1 MKTNQTVAG
10 LWRAVVGR
18 VVHEPAPRSAFSAQE
33 APIPFVFRLHLSSRA
48 IAVIIA
54 LLVAGVLTLFA
65 STVPQLPFQQAMLA
79 GGFTVAA
86 CFLLVYLAFEALM
99 FREVNQIYSGLEHVK
114 RKEFKKL
121 SNKFLFRP
129 EPLKRMR
136 EEILDMAVRRQKEI
150 DELRRLQ
157 QLRSDFLADVSHE
170 LKTPIFAAQ
179 GFVYT
184 VLDAGEDEEF
194 IREKFLLK
202 AASALDALDALVQDL
217 VTISQLEKGVVRMRK
232 QAFDLALL
240 VREIFDQLEQ
250 KAGKRQMTLHL
261 EPADLPV
268 DGVPVLADRNRIR
281 QVLINLID
289 NALKYGREQGHVT
302 VRLAEVGKSVRISV
316 HDDGEGIAE
325 EHQRR
330 IFERFYRIDKSRS
343 RDAGGSGL
351 GLAISKHIVEAH
363 KSTIRV
369 RSGAGQGTTLEFKL
383 PRARTAARPEP
394 GQ

>member
-1 MKTNQTVAG
+1 VRKSADQ
-10 LWRAVVGR
+10 AV
-18 VVHEPAPRSAFSAQE
+18 FSAHE
-33 APIPFVFRLHLSSRA
+33 SPLPFVSQLNLSSRVIA
-48 IAVIIA
+48 ILIA
-54 LLVAGVLTLFA
+54 LLVGGVLTAFA
-65 STVPQLPFQQAMLA
+65 WIAPSLPFQQAMLA
-79 GGFTVAA
+79 GGITVAA
-86 CFLLVYLAFEALM
+86 CFLLVYLSFEALI
-99 FREVNQIYSGLEHVK
+99 FREINDIYAGLEHVK

-136 EEILDMAVRRQKEI
+136 EEILDMAVRKQHEI

-179 GFVYT
+179 GFVHT

-202 AASALDALDALVQDL
+202 AAASLDALDALVQDL
-217 VTISQLEKGVVRMRK
+217 VTISQIEKGVVRMRR

-240 VREIFDQLEQ
+240 IHEIFDQLEQ
-250 KAGKRQMTLHL
+250 KATKRQMTLTL
-261 EPADLPV
+261 QPANLPAE
-268 DGVPVLADRNRIR
+268 GVAVMADRNRIR

-289 NALKYGREQGHVT
+289 NAIKYGREQGHITVT
-302 VRLAEVGKSVRISV
+302 LQESGKSVRIAV

-343 RDAGGSGL
+343 RDSGGSGL

-363 KSTIRV
+363 KSIIRV
-369 RSGAGQGTTLEFKL
+369 RSSPGTGTTLEFKL
-383 PRARTAARPEP
+383 PKPR
-394 GQ
+394 Q